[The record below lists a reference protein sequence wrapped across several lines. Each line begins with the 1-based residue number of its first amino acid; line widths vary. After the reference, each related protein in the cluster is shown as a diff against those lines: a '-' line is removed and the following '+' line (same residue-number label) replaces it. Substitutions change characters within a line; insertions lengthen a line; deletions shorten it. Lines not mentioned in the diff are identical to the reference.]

1 MSGDLHAYVLKKEDM
16 NDEMRREIEKLPRTI
31 HHRFAFPYED
41 ELALRNVMENARQ
54 QASPLRAMRILES
67 AVSFQGPNRLAVLT
81 AMKHVHLH
89 DTEKAVECLASV
101 DGYRY
106 DVDAFMRTISKGHAF
121 PSQLAALATF
131 PPEMRRLRY
140 HDPIVCKLY
149 SAMAQGAGELGNASL
164 TEKYT
169 LICVRSAYHDWI
181 LTGNV
186 RSHGRCVFF
195 MFRLGSLYLQQTKP
209 FEKGLLLILFAV
221 LSGHGAHTTRAQT
234 LLQDVN
240 PHLVVKLV
248 LDVIDTGYNLYYERA
263 IAKACEDCLGCQD
276 ARLQWTRT
284 AQRSTFVEW
293 LLDSVGEDAVS
304 TWPFMA
310 TDAAKCIQ
318 TMIHPAAPDDTSQYI
333 VLCTAL
339 ESAFSTLRPYDMEI
353 RDILSQMAA
362 IHGRK
367 QRFETQI
374 MRLRQCLQ
382 LSHAESV
389 AFPRSSYK
397 TRAPWVTLRD
407 IMRCKIQVLHFQY
420 CHDETLATS
429 ILDICRATQEHLEE
443 PVFHVGKAYAHLV
456 CHRPDM
462 AWKEW
467 TEYWNTRSLSSIETE
482 EQLWEQHVR
491 VRLQEAG
498 LIPRPG
504 SDGCSR

>member
-1 MSGDLHAYVLKKEDM
+1 MK
-16 NDEMRREIEKLPRTI
+16 DEMRREIEKLPRTL
-31 HHRFAFPYED
+31 HHRFVFPYRD
-41 ELALRNVMENARQ
+41 EVALRNIIESARQ
-54 QASPLRAMRILES
+54 QASPLEAMRILES

-81 AMKHVHLH
+81 AMKHVHLK
-89 DTEKAVECLASV
+89 DTDKAVECLTSIS
-101 DGYRY
+101 GYRY
-106 DVDAFMRTISKGHAF
+106 DVQVFMRTISQGHAF
-121 PSQLAALATF
+121 PPQLAALTIN
-131 PPEMRRLRY
+131 PKDMRRLRY

-149 SAMAQGAGELGNASL
+149 SAMAQRAGELGNASL
-164 TEKYT
+164 TEKYA

-186 RSHGRCVFF
+186 RSHARCVFF

-221 LSGHGAHTTRAQT
+221 LSGQGAHTTRAQT
-234 LLQDVN
+234 LLQDVM
-240 PHLVVKLV
+240 PHPVAKLGLVVM
-248 LDVIDTGYNLYYERA
+248 DTGYNLYHERF
-263 IAKACEDCLGCQD
+263 IAKTCEECLGFRD
-276 ARLQWTRT
+276 ARLEWTRT

-293 LLDSVGEDAVS
+293 LLDAAGEDAVS

-310 TDAAKCIQ
+310 KDAAKRIQ

-339 ESAFSTLRPYDMEI
+339 DAAFSTLRPYDIEV

-367 QRFETQI
+367 RRFETQI

-382 LSHAESV
+382 LSYADSM

-397 TRAPWVTLRD
+397 AREPWVYLQD
-407 IMRCKIQVLHFQY
+407 IMRCKIQVLHFRY
-420 CHDETLATS
+420 PKDETLATS

-443 PVFHVGKAYAHLV
+443 PVLHVGKAYAHLV
-456 CHRPDM
+456 CHRPHV

-467 TEYWNTRSLSSIETE
+467 TEYWNTRSLSIIEPE
-482 EQLWEQHVR
+482 ELMLEQHVR
-491 VRLQEAG
+491 GRLEEAG
-498 LIPRPG
+498 LVLKSPHRP
-504 SDGCSR
+504 

>member
-1 MSGDLHAYVLKKEDM
+1 MLKKEDM
-16 NDEMRREIEKLPRTI
+16 NDEMRREIEKLPRTP
-31 HHRFAFPYED
+31 HHRFVFPYKD
-41 ELALRNVMENARQ
+41 ELALRNVIENARQ
-54 QASPLRAMRILES
+54 QASPLEAMRLLES

-81 AMKHVHLH
+81 AMKHAHLN
-89 DTEKAVECLASV
+89 DTDKAVECMTSIS
-101 DGYRY
+101 GYRY
-106 DVDAFMRTISKGHAF
+106 DVQVFMRTISKGHAF
-121 PSQLAALATF
+121 PPQLAALATF

-149 SAMAQGAGELGNASL
+149 AAMAQCAGELGNASL
-164 TEKYT
+164 AEEYA
-169 LICVRSAYHDWI
+169 LMCVRSAYHDWI

-186 RSHGRCVFF
+186 RSHARCVFF

-221 LSGHGAHTTRAQT
+221 LSGQGAHTTRART
-234 LLQDVN
+234 LLQDVK
-240 PHLVVKLV
+240 PHFVVNLV
-248 LDVIDTGYNLYYERA
+248 LDVIDTGYNLYHERV
-263 IAKACEDCLGCQD
+263 IAKACEECLGCHN
-276 ARLQWTRT
+276 ARLQWIRT

-310 TDAAKCIQ
+310 KDAAKCIQ

-339 ESAFSTLRPYDMEI
+339 DAAFSTLRPYDIEV

-367 QRFETQI
+367 RRFETQI

-382 LSHAESV
+382 LSYVDSV
-389 AFPRSSYK
+389 VFPRSSYK
-397 TRAPWVTLRD
+397 GREPWIYMRD

-420 CHDETLATS
+420 PNDEKLARS
-429 ILDICRATQEHLEE
+429 ILDICQVTLEHLQE
-443 PVFHVGKAYAHLV
+443 PILHIGRAYAQLA
-456 CHRPDM
+456 CRRPYT

-467 TEYWNTRSLSSIETE
+467 TEYWNTRSLSIIEPE

-491 VRLQEAG
+491 GRLEEAG
-498 LIPRPG
+498 FVLR
-504 SDGCSR
+504 SQRNV